1 MRELTWKEKI
11 IDSQYDNAI
20 SKWGE
25 ALEYLLKH
33 LPKIEYLNFITLQ
46 RGERFKVNV
55 MNLSEDDED
64 DDTPCID
71 YTITDDLPKLVDRPR
86 EVFLKLLEEN
96 GLKNDIF
103 EFNEERLSI
112 SVDPWIW
119 FSKKKDYS
127 FFSALRFFLFTSG
140 KC

>member
-25 ALEYLLKH
+25 SLEYLLKH
-33 LPKIEYLNFITLQ
+33 LPKIEDLFFITLQ
-46 RGERFKVNV
+46 RGERFKVNI

-71 YTITDDLPKLVDRPR
+71 FTITDDLPKIVDRPR
-86 EVFLKLLEEN
+86 EIFLKLLEEN

-112 SVDPWIW
+112 SVDPWI
-119 FSKKKDYS
+119 
-127 FFSALRFFLFTSG
+127 
-140 KC
+140 

>member
-112 SVDPWIW
+112 SVDPCI
-119 FSKKKDYS
+119 
-127 FFSALRFFLFTSG
+127 
-140 KC
+140 

>member
-46 RGERFKVNV
+46 CGKQFKVNV
-55 MNLSEDDED
+55 MNLSEGDDCID
-64 DDTPCID
+64 IPCID

-86 EVFLKLLEEN
+86 EVFLNLLEEN
-96 GLKNDIF
+96 GLESDIF

-112 SVDPWIW
+112 YVGYLI
-119 FSKKKDYS
+119 
-127 FFSALRFFLFTSG
+127 
-140 KC
+140 

>member
-25 ALEYLLKH
+25 ALEYVLKH
-33 LPKIEYLNFITLQ
+33 LPKIEYLCFITLQ
-46 RGERFKVNV
+46 RGEQFKLNV

-112 SVDPWIW
+112 SVDPWI
-119 FSKKKDYS
+119 
-127 FFSALRFFLFTSG
+127 
-140 KC
+140 

>member
-1 MRELTWKEKI
+1 
-11 IDSQYDNAI
+11 
-20 SKWGE
+20 
-25 ALEYLLKH
+25 
-33 LPKIEYLNFITLQ
+33 
-46 RGERFKVNV
+46 